1 MPPFDNVQYQNDS
14 TPTFSVEK
22 LNFSAAQVDYSHT
35 SLAPSNVSAAAQNNT
50 NNTIA
55 SNDTSHTTYSG
66 DNSPASYQANS
77 PLNNSDLNQHRHE
90 NSDEYLTSAS
100 ALSIGDHGNSTSDEP
115 STVNLLNMDS
125 HYNSNNYYANSNST
139 SGYEDGKFLFDYLSK
154 GYFIPGRSC
163 FYTME

>member
-14 TPTFSVEK
+14 TPTFSVDK
-22 LNFSAAQVDYSHT
+22 LNFSAAQDDYSHT
-35 SLAPSNVSAAAQNNT
+35 SLTNTNVSVSAAAAQNNT

-55 SNDTSHTTYSG
+55 TNDTSHTTYSG

-100 ALSIGDHGNSTSDEP
+100 ALSMAGDHGNSTSDEA

-139 SGYEDGKFLFDYLSK
+139 SGYEDGKFLFDYL
-154 GYFIPGRSC
+154 
-163 FYTME
+163 E